1 VRTRWRSGRRQGL
14 TLVEVLL
21 VLGLL
26 VILASLAGPLL
37 DRPLANRRLR
47 VAADTLRTEWTRAR
61 NQAIAEGLTVR
72 FQCTLGERRYSI
84 DRQETTSS
92 EFGDL
97 TALDADNRRTG
108 AVEPFEFSNN
118 ELRINSEDSS
128 SGPMLPEG
136 ITFLTVEVADE
147 SEVSLGLDE
156 DQGAGEDRTLSCT
169 PLLFYPDGTT
179 STARVV
185 LQNEYERSIEV
196 TLRGLTGVASV
207 GEISAGEGQLP

>member
-1 VRTRWRSGRRQGL
+1 
-14 TLVEVLL
+14 
-21 VLGLL
+21 
-26 VILASLAGPLL
+26 
-37 DRPLANRRLR
+37 
-47 VAADTLRTEWTRAR
+47 
-61 NQAIAEGLTVR
+61 
-72 FQCTLGERRYSI
+72 
-84 DRQETTSS
+84 
-92 EFGDL
+92 
-97 TALDADNRRTG
+97 
-108 AVEPFEFSNN
+108 
-118 ELRINSEDSS
+118 
-128 SGPMLPEG
+128 MLPEG